1 VSTAADMASQPG
13 TAPAKAGEAESF
25 YRHRAPVRLT
35 HWINALC
42 ILFLL
47 GSGLNIFNAHPRLYW
62 GQYGANSD
70 RAFFSIDAYNTPQGV
85 RGITEIGHTDF
96 DTTGVLGWSKTN
108 GQYAARAWPDWL
120 TIPSFQ
126 DLADARHW
134 HFLFAWILALNGA
147 FYVVWSLATRH
158 LQRDVWPTRADIK
171 SIPRSVLDHVL
182 LRHPRGE
189 AAKRYNVLQRLAYLG
204 VILLIALMVLTG
216 LTMSPGFDAF
226 FPWLLDLFGG
236 RQSARSIHFICA
248 SLIVLFIIVHLAE
261 VVLAGPINEARSML
275 TGNYVVPQERVR
287 DRTSCPAPS
296 TAGIAAPPRDTM
308 SCPEGAP

>member
-1 VSTAADMASQPG
+1 MSEAKGPGMSAAAEISSEADAGPETAGA
-13 TAPAKAGEAESF
+13 AEIF

-62 GQYGANSD
+62 GKYGADSD
-70 RAFFSIDAYNTPQGV
+70 TAFFSIGAYNTPKGT

-96 DTTGVLGWSKTN
+96 DTTGVLGWSKVN
-108 GQYAARAWPDWL
+108 GQYAARAWPRWL

-134 HFLFAWILALNGA
+134 HFLFAWILALNGF
-147 FYVVWSLATRH
+147 FYLMWSLATRH
-158 LQRDVWPTRADIK
+158 LHKDIWPTRGDIK
-171 SIPRSVLDHVL
+171 SFPRSVLDHLL
-182 LRHPRGE
+182 LRHPTGE

-236 RQSARSIHFICA
+236 RQSARSLHFISA
-248 SLIVLFIIVHLAE
+248 SLIVLFIIVHLVE
-261 VVLAGPINEARSML
+261 VALAGPINEVRSML
-275 TGNYVVPQERVR
+275 TGNYVVPKEHKR
-287 DRTSCPAPS
+287 
-296 TAGIAAPPRDTM
+296 
-308 SCPEGAP
+308 